1 MDVLLVL
8 RVGTRAVDI
17 DCPKCGRAAGTVC
30 NGEGIGADMCQA
42 RINAAVKV
50 TRERNRALRTRKRA
64 GD

>member
-1 MDVLLVL
+1 
-8 RVGTRAVDI
+8 
-17 DCPKCGRAAGTVC
+17 VC